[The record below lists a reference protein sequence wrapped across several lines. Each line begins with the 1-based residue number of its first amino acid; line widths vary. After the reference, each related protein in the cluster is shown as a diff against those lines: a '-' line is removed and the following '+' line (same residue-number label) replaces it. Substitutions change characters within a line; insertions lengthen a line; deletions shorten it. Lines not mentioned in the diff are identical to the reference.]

1 MYFVGSISKVPQRG
15 SFQKGLLDLRR
26 STVLSFVPQGFS
38 TASLVQRLHRITG
51 RSISRCFK
59 TQKKCWQGRSLRACI
74 SCCCQFGCVLAVKNW
89 SYTLYCLLEDFCS
102 EITLRCGPEKL
113 VIQLMLGEFGQ
124 PYMLLQYMIIC
135 QLCVICFDLC
145 FSWILTDLVFRFYF
159 RKKIDLISSWYW
171 EKSKD

>member
-102 EITLRCGPEKL
+102 EITLRCGPEKF
-113 VIQLMLGEFGQ
+113 V
-124 PYMLLQYMIIC
+124 
-135 QLCVICFDLC
+135 
-145 FSWILTDLVFRFYF
+145 ILTIGVEWIWPTLYVASIHDHLSIMCNLLWFMF
-159 RKKIDLISSWYW
+159 
-171 EKSKD
+171 